1 MPWPSVLKS
10 ARASFIYYAGGAGA
24 GKGAGP
30 MRVFG
35 WVFALRGG
43 LVVHIDR
50 QERETTEIPGEILPE
65 ARMKT
70 GAKP

>member
-43 LVVHIDR
+43 LVVHV
-50 QERETTEIPGEILPE
+50 ERAREGNEEKIPGEIFAE
-65 ARMKT
+65 AEV
-70 GAKP
+70 